1 MDNIKIRI
9 KVGNNEIEAEG
20 PSTEVEKHIEKW
32 RRDVAGADRPNSP
45 TVVSSAYY
53 FDAGRNGLT
62 IRKGPGAGPKGR
74 KLADALLLLLHGYR
88 ELQGKNQVE
97 ATRIARDLRESGH
110 NDLAKLAR
118 SYHRLQNEG
127 LAVRAGRGKG
137 TSYRLTEPGLNAA
150 SALARQFTV

>member
-9 KVGNNEIEAEG
+9 KIGNNEIEAEG
-20 PSTEVEKHIEKW
+20 PSADVEKHVEKW
-32 RRDVAGADRPNSP
+32 RREVAGVDLPKSP
-45 TVVSSAYY
+45 MASTAYY

-62 IRKGPGAGPKGR
+62 IRKGPGTGPKGR

-118 SYHRLQNEG
+118 SYHRLQSEG
-127 LAVRAGRGKG
+127 LAVRSGRGKG

-150 SALARQFTV
+150 SALTRQSTV

>member
-9 KVGNNEIEAEG
+9 KLGNNEIEAEG
-20 PSTEVEKHIEKW
+20 SSAEVEKHVEKW
-32 RRDVAGADRPNSP
+32 RREVAGVDRPNS
-45 TVVSSAYY
+45 SAASAAYY

-62 IRKGPGAGPKGR
+62 IRKGPGTGPKGR

-88 ELQGKNQVE
+88 ELQSKTEVE

-110 NDLAKLAR
+110 SDLAKLAR
-118 SYHRLQNEG
+118 SYHRLQSEG

-150 SALARQFTV
+150 TILARQSAV